1 MREKNEK
8 GKTEKNQIQLAVFS
22 EKKIPL
28 FFFFFSAF
36 LFVMLKWMTFLG
48 ENSLPERHFQKQEK
62 EENESKWQCQEVEPT
77 HPKTNMS
84 SNREI
89 EGRPRRVGKQNV
101 GRTKREEK
109 QRVFFSLHFLPIQVH
124 SATGGGDGGGGRTR
138 NQRTLCLYYKRKWK
152 FFQVNCDSTC
162 CFIRQI
168 SSDFRIQTAFSG

>member
-62 EENESKWQCQEVEPT
+62 EENESK
-77 HPKTNMS
+77 
-84 SNREI
+84 
-89 EGRPRRVGKQNV
+89 
-101 GRTKREEK
+101 
-109 QRVFFSLHFLPIQVH
+109 
-124 SATGGGDGGGGRTR
+124 
-138 NQRTLCLYYKRKWK
+138 
-152 FFQVNCDSTC
+152 
-162 CFIRQI
+162 
-168 SSDFRIQTAFSG
+168 